1 MNPKIKIKERKNTFN
16 MKVKVSKEDVES
28 FLTSTEALVEFKK
41 NFMNQIDN
49 ELNEFIIEKVKSE
62 NDESVVEEVSTMLK
76 GN

>member
-28 FLTSTEALVEFKK
+28 LLTSTEALVEFKK

>member
-1 MNPKIKIKERKNTFN
+1 MNTKIKIKEKKRNFS
-16 MKVKVSKEDVES
+16 MMVKVSKEDVET
-28 FLTSTEALVEFKK
+28 FLTSTESLVEFKK

-62 NDESVVEEVSTMLK
+62 NDESVVEEVSIMLK